1 MVAKQPTQKHFTK
14 RFGGGT
20 VSDRVILPKRDKC
33 RVKLTK
39 FRPRTGF
46 TLRNVADQV
55 DEVVYVVRGQIKV
68 TQGRKAAIFGP
79 GASYLVPAGQKRTI
93 TVLKTGLFICFFSR
107 AGHGPVPDDG

>member
-46 TLRNVADQV
+46 TLRHVV
-55 DEVVYVVRGQIKV
+55 DPVD
-68 TQGRKAAIFGP
+68 GP

-107 AGHGPVPDDG
+107 AGRRPVRDDD